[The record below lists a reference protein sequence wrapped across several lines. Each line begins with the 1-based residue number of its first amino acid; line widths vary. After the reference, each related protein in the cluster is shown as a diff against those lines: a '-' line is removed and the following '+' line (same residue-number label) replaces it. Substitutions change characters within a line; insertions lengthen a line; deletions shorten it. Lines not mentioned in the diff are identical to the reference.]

1 MKVRDKLWWLGVG
14 VGIILVL
21 GMNKSIRMGKW
32 KRWTV
37 YPAMKEV
44 ELVDK
49 GLLYLIDQRDLIL
62 ENEKWREKYAKVVAN
77 CGIEKAKEDK
87 QVKLNIDP
95 SKYKWVEG
103 KIVLIRGPSL
113 EVETY
118 QKLKAQE
125 GIVILKG
132 WVIGRWIKKS
142 EYEAEV
148 LLWFLGGTWERVEII
163 DDKGNFIGN
172 GVLRVDKGKV
182 TVGKILRGLKL
193 RGGEGVRLLS
203 GRYEKMP
210 MIGLLKIK
218 KGEDNV
224 YQEWQLDVDWK
235 RNIRL
240 GERVYLVYNAD

>member
-1 MKVRDKLWWLGVG
+1 M
-14 VGIILVL
+14 
-21 GMNKSIRMGKW
+21 
-32 KRWTV
+32 
-37 YPAMKEV
+37 
-44 ELVDK
+44 
-49 GLLYLIDQRDLIL
+49 
-62 ENEKWREKYAKVVAN
+62 
-77 CGIEKAKEDK
+77 
-87 QVKLNIDP
+87 
-95 SKYKWVEG
+95 
-103 KIVLIRGPSL
+103 LIRGPSL